1 MNGELDI
8 RDVLP
13 NISQPTLVTH
23 RTDERWIK
31 VGGGPRRT
39 PWVSGDPVV
48 AEVVTTDARR
58 PDIYGFA
65 WPQPFIYGAL
75 KQMAALPATSQT
87 PVSTWMKAIVQDR
100 YGDPVLRHE
109 AGQPRVGAGTKN
121 VDMVL
126 SLGPIDLARH
136 RICVVADRPIGL
148 TMREHARGAN
158 WGPEVARMSG
168 LEMLRASLER
178 RLPDAPVTKLTG
190 LRLSEAGLGLASASM
205 PASPWWQSG
214 AGVFLAGTTAFV
226 SDMPL
231 GCAVLTGAAP
241 GWGITTS
248 ELSVNF
254 LRSPTIRCQTIIG
267 RAHLIHAT
275 RSLGLSEATIEDG
288 RGRLLGHATSRCVLF
303 RLDPE
308 VMTSTGNGDAH
319 QGSGPDPYLRAVE
332 GDVRG
337 QEFWDSTSGP
347 EVMQQTVAGDFTPP
361 CWLLIGLRAVNT
373 SEGKMTMAMSAS
385 RWLCNAFGVIYG
397 GAIAFLADATIIL
410 AAGST
415 VEAGTAYNTIDL
427 KVNFLRPVLPD
438 GELTA
443 QASVIHRGRT
453 IAVVNC
459 EIRDLQGKLV
469 ATATGSVLILPGR
482 HWEKPVQVADEIT
495 PEASRVLTTVLFIDI
510 VDSTHKAAA
519 LGDRRWRDALADYQ
533 SVVRQEV
540 QRYYGSEVDSVG
552 DGFLVAFDS
561 AARAVRCAA
570 AARNAVRSVGL
581 EIRVGVHTGECER
594 SGGKLVGI
602 AVHTGSRIEAL
613 AAPGEILVSSLVKE
627 LVAGSG
633 IAFEDR
639 GEHELKGVPGA
650 WRLFAATP

>member
-1 MNGELDI
+1 
-8 RDVLP
+8 
-13 NISQPTLVTH
+13 
-23 RTDERWIK
+23 
-31 VGGGPRRT
+31 
-39 PWVSGDPVV
+39 
-48 AEVVTTDARR
+48 
-58 PDIYGFA
+58 
-65 WPQPFIYGAL
+65 
-75 KQMAALPATSQT
+75 
-87 PVSTWMKAIVQDR
+87 
-100 YGDPVLRHE
+100 
-109 AGQPRVGAGTKN
+109 
-121 VDMVL
+121 
-126 SLGPIDLARH
+126 
-136 RICVVADRPIGL
+136 
-148 TMREHARGAN
+148 MREAARGTN
-158 WGPEVARMSG
+158 WGPEVAQMSG

-178 RLPDAPVTKLTG
+178 RLPDAPITKLTG

-231 GCAVLTGAAP
+231 GCAVLTSAP
-241 GWGITTS
+241 AGWGITTS

-254 LRSPTIRCQTIIG
+254 LRTPTIRCQTIIG
-267 RAHLIHAT
+267 RARLIHAT

-288 RGRLLGHATSRCVLF
+288 RGRMLGHATSRCVLF

-308 VMTSTGNGDAH
+308 VMASRGNGEAQ

-337 QEFWDSTSGP
+337 QEFWDTTSGLD
-347 EVMQQTVAGDFTPP
+347 VMRHVAAGDFVPP
-361 CWLLIGLRAVNT
+361 CWLLMGLHAVDT
-373 SEGKMTMAMSAS
+373 AEGKMTLAMSTS
-385 RWLCNAFGVIYG
+385 QWLCNAFGVIYG

-415 VEAGTAYNTIDL
+415 VQAGTAFNTMDL
-427 KVNFLRPVLPD
+427 KINFLRPVLPG

-459 EIRDLQGKLV
+459 EIRDELGKLA
-469 ATATGSVLILPGR
+469 ATATSSVLILPGR
-482 HWEKPVQVADEIT
+482 HWEKPVQVADEVT
-495 PEASRVLTTVLFIDI
+495 PDASRVLTTVLFIDI
-510 VDSTHKAAA
+510 VDSTQKAVA
-519 LGDRRWRDALADYQ
+519 LGDRRWREALADYQ
-533 SVVRQEV
+533 VAVRQEI
-540 QRYYGSEVDSVG
+540 QRLHGSEVDSIG
-552 DGFLVAFDS
+552 DGFLVGFDS

-570 AARNAVRSVGL
+570 SAREAVRQFGIQ
-581 EIRVGVHTGECER
+581 IRAGVHAGECER

-639 GEHELKGVPGA
+639 GEHELRGIPGA
-650 WRLFAATP
+650 WRLFAATL

>member
-1 MNGELDI
+1 M
-8 RDVLP
+8 
-13 NISQPTLVTH
+13 
-23 RTDERWIK
+23 
-31 VGGGPRRT
+31 
-39 PWVSGDPVV
+39 
-48 AEVVTTDARR
+48 
-58 PDIYGFA
+58 
-65 WPQPFIYGAL
+65 
-75 KQMAALPATSQT
+75 
-87 PVSTWMKAIVQDR
+87 
-100 YGDPVLRHE
+100 
-109 AGQPRVGAGTKN
+109 
-121 VDMVL
+121 
-126 SLGPIDLARH
+126 
-136 RICVVADRPIGL
+136 ADRPVAL
-148 TMREHARGAN
+148 TIREPVRGTT

-178 RLPDAPVTKLTG
+178 RLPDAPITKLTG
-190 LRLSEAGLGLASASM
+190 LRLSEVGLGLASASM

-214 AGVFLAGTTAFV
+214 AGVFLAGSTAFV

-231 GCAVLTGAAP
+231 GCAVLTSAP
-241 GWGITTS
+241 EGWGITTS

-254 LRSPTIRCQTIIG
+254 LRAPTIRCQTIIG

-288 RGRLLGHATSRCVLF
+288 RGRILGHATSRCVLF
-303 RLDPE
+303 RLDPA
-308 VMTSTGNGDAH
+308 VMTLRENRDVQQA
-319 QGSGPDPYLRAVE
+319 SGPDPYLRPIE

-337 QEFWDSTSGP
+337 REFWDSTSGL
-347 EVMQQTVAGDFTPP
+347 EVMRQTVSGDFTPP
-361 CWLLIGLRAVNT
+361 CWVLMGLRAVNT
-373 SEGKMTMAMSAS
+373 AEGQMTMAMSTS
-385 RWLCNAFGVIYG
+385 QWLCNAFGVIYG

-415 VEAGTAYNTIDL
+415 VEAGTAYNTMDL
-427 KVNFLRPVLPD
+427 KVNFLRPVLPN

-459 EIRDLQGKLV
+459 EIRDAQGKLA
-469 ATATGSVLILPGR
+469 ATATSSVLILPGR
-482 HWEKPVQVADEIT
+482 LWERPVQVADEIT

-510 VDSTHKAAA
+510 VDSTQKAAA
-519 LGDRRWRDALADYQ
+519 FGDRGWRDVLADYQ
-533 SVVRQEV
+533 SVVRQQV
-540 QRYYGSEVDSVG
+540 QRFHGSEVDSVG
-552 DGFLVAFDS
+552 DGFLFAFDG
-561 AARAVRCAA
+561 AARAVRCASA
-570 AARNAVRSVGL
+570 IREAVRGVGL
-581 EIRVGVHTGECER
+581 EIRVGIHTGECEH

>member
-1 MNGELDI
+1 
-8 RDVLP
+8 
-13 NISQPTLVTH
+13 
-23 RTDERWIK
+23 
-31 VGGGPRRT
+31 
-39 PWVSGDPVV
+39 
-48 AEVVTTDARR
+48 
-58 PDIYGFA
+58 
-65 WPQPFIYGAL
+65 
-75 KQMAALPATSQT
+75 
-87 PVSTWMKAIVQDR
+87 
-100 YGDPVLRHE
+100 
-109 AGQPRVGAGTKN
+109 
-121 VDMVL
+121 
-126 SLGPIDLARH
+126 
-136 RICVVADRPIGL
+136 VADRPVGL
-148 TMREHARGAN
+148 TMREPARGTN
-158 WGPEVARMSG
+158 WGPEVAHMSG

-178 RLPDAPVTKLTG
+178 RLPDAPITKLTG

-231 GCAVLTGAAP
+231 GCAVLTSAP
-241 GWGITTS
+241 EGWGITTS

-254 LRSPTIRCQTIIG
+254 LRTPTIRCQTIIG

-308 VMTSTGNGDAH
+308 VMGSRGNSEV
-319 QGSGPDPYLRAVE
+319 QQSSSPDPYLRAVE

-337 QEFWDSTSGP
+337 HEFWDTTSGLDA
-347 EVMQQTVAGDFTPP
+347 MSQVATGDFVPP
-361 CWLLIGLRAVNT
+361 CYLLMGLRGVNT
-373 SEGKMTMAMSAS
+373 VEGKMTLAMSTS
-385 RWLCNAFGVIYG
+385 PWLCNAFGVIYG
-397 GAIAFLADATIIL
+397 GAIAFLADAAIIL

-415 VEAGTAYNTIDL
+415 VQAGTAFNTMDL

-443 QASVIHRGRT
+443 YASVIHRGRT

-459 EIRDLQGKLV
+459 EIRDEQNKLA
-469 ATATGSVLILPGR
+469 ATATSSVLILPGR
-482 HWEKPVQVADEIT
+482 HWERPVQVADEIT

-510 VDSTHKAAA
+510 VDSTQKAAA
-519 LGDRRWRDALADYQ
+519 LGDRSWREALADYQ
-533 SVVRQEV
+533 TAVRQAV
-540 QRYYGSEVDSVG
+540 QRFHGSEVDSVG
-552 DGFLVAFDS
+552 DGFLIAFDS
-561 AARAVRCAA
+561 AGRAVRCAA
-570 AARNAVRSVGL
+570 AAREAVRGVGL

-594 SGGKLVGI
+594 IGGKLVGI
-602 AVHTGSRIEAL
+602 NVHVGSRIEAL

>member
-1 MNGELDI
+1 
-8 RDVLP
+8 
-13 NISQPTLVTH
+13 
-23 RTDERWIK
+23 
-31 VGGGPRRT
+31 
-39 PWVSGDPVV
+39 
-48 AEVVTTDARR
+48 
-58 PDIYGFA
+58 
-65 WPQPFIYGAL
+65 
-75 KQMAALPATSQT
+75 
-87 PVSTWMKAIVQDR
+87 
-100 YGDPVLRHE
+100 
-109 AGQPRVGAGTKN
+109 
-121 VDMVL
+121 
-126 SLGPIDLARH
+126 
-136 RICVVADRPIGL
+136 VADRPVGL
-148 TMREHARGAN
+148 TTREPARGAT
-158 WGPEVARMSG
+158 WGPEVAQMSG

-190 LRLSEAGLGLASASM
+190 LRLSEAGLGAASASM

-226 SDMPL
+226 SDLPL
-231 GCAVLTGAAP
+231 GCAVLTSAP
-241 GWGITTS
+241 AGWGITTS

-288 RGRLLGHATSRCVLF
+288 RGRILGHATSRCVLF

-308 VMTSTGNGDAH
+308 MMISRGNGDVH
-319 QGSGPDPYLRAVE
+319 EGRGPDPYLRPVE

-337 QEFWDSTSGP
+337 QEYWDSTSGL
-347 EVMQQTVAGDFTPP
+347 EMMRHVAAGEFVPP
-361 CWLLIGLRAVNT
+361 CWLLMGLRAV
-373 SEGKMTMAMSAS
+373 SSADGKMTMAMSTS
-385 RWLCNAFGVIYG
+385 QWLCNAFGVIYG

-415 VEAGTAYNTIDL
+415 VEAGTAFNTMDL

-443 QASVIHRGRT
+443 QATVIHRGRT
-453 IAVVNC
+453 IAVINC
-459 EIRDLQGKLV
+459 EIRDAQDKLV
-469 ATATGSVLILPGR
+469 ATATSSVLILPGR
-482 HWEKPVQVADEIT
+482 QWERPVQVADEVT

-510 VDSTHKAAA
+510 VDSTRKAVE
-519 LGDRRWRDALADYQ
+519 LGDRRWRETLADYQ
-533 SVVRQEV
+533 SAVRQQV
-540 QRYYGSEVDSVG
+540 QRFHGSEVDSVG
-552 DGFLVAFDS
+552 DGFLFAFDS

-570 AARNAVRSVGL
+570 AAREAVRGVGL

-650 WRLFAATP
+650 WRLFAATPGTI